1 MWYESTTKN
10 KTEAE
15 QVSKQK
21 LESQVTKRNVN
32 ESTAKHKRMKDRMN
46 PEGTDTRYTKGPP
59 LH

>member
-15 QVSKQK
+15 RVSKQ

-32 ESTAKHKRMKDRMN
+32 ESTAKHKRMKDGMN
-46 PEGTDTRYTKGPP
+46 PEGTNTRHTKGPP